1 MRTRM
6 NKPALLL
13 SLLALGALGLV
24 ACGGDDD
31 DDQAHGDEQ
40 TLTYTEAK
48 NGGFSAIGGASAH
61 GTPRGTPPGGGFTI
75 SVPLD
80 DDSGSTAGD
89 LNAVCIATRESRGPL
104 TGQCT
109 GTADLQ
115 NGQLALEVGGKID
128 DNVTGSIVGG
138 TGDYE
143 GATGSFESCCGGTD
157 LAGVS
162 ADRRVQEGRATH
174 TFTFTLP

>member
-1 MRTRM
+1 M
-6 NKPALLL
+6 NKPALLV
-13 SLLALGALGLV
+13 SLLALAALGLV

-31 DDQAHGDEQ
+31 QTPGDEQ

-48 NGGFSAIGGASAH
+48 EGGFSAIGGASAH

-80 DDSGSTAGD
+80 ETDSASAAGD
-89 LNAVCIATRESRGPL
+89 LNAVCVATQESRGPL

-115 NGQLALEVGGKID
+115 SGQLALEAGGKIAE
-128 DNVTGSIVGG
+128 NVTGSIVGG
-138 TGDYE
+138 TGAYE
-143 GATGSFESCCGGTD
+143 GATGSFESCCGGVD
-157 LAGVS
+157 LAGAS